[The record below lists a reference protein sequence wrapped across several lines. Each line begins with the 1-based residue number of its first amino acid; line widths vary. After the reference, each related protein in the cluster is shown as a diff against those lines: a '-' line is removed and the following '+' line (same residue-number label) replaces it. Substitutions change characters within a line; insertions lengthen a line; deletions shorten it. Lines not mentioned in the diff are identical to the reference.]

1 MDQGRIIG
9 IGIGFLLAIPAV
21 FIRLIVRFVSLGCGI
36 FRVKTRT
43 TPPACLLDPEL
54 GVHKY
59 MTVNGIKIHYVEA
72 GDSNKPLLL
81 FVHGFPE
88 FWFSWRHQIKH
99 FKKNYR
105 VVAMDNRGYNES
117 DKPAGI
123 DAYIINNMLEDIKGL
138 VEGLGVSKFT
148 LVAHDWGGAIAWN
161 FAAVYPEML
170 DNLIICNLP
179 HVLALQDAQKG
190 SWVQMLKSWYMVFF
204 QCPVIPELFTLME
217 DIKIMEGQMK
227 DAKEKDKE
235 VLEAYKYAFRD
246 FTTWNRAI
254 NYYRGLATNKSVE
267 FGKSIKAKLKS
278 IEVRTLHIFGTAD
291 KYLNVSAAQASSKY
305 VKNYQLELLDGVSH
319 WVQQEAPEQVNKI
332 MDTFLQTS

>member
-1 MDQGRIIG
+1 MEKGRVIG
-9 IGIGFLLAIPAV
+9 VCFGFLLAIPAV
-21 FIRLIVRFVSLGCGI
+21 FIRLIVRFINLGCAV

-43 TPPACLLDPEL
+43 QPACLLDPEL

-59 MTVNGIKIHYVEA
+59 MSVNGTKIHYVEA
-72 GDSNKPLLL
+72 GDFDKPLML

-105 VVAMDNRGYNES
+105 VVAMDTRGYNES

-123 DAYIINNMLEDIKGL
+123 EEYILKNLVEDVKGL

-161 FAAVYPEML
+161 MAAIYPEMV

-179 HVLALQDAQKG
+179 HVLALEDAQKS
-190 SWVQMLKSWYMVFF
+190 SWSQMLKSWYMVFF
-204 QCPVIPELFTLME
+204 QCPVLPELFTLME
-217 DIKIMEGQMK
+217 DIKIMNGNMK
-227 DAKEKDKE
+227 DAKEEDKE

-246 FTTWNRAI
+246 FTTWNRGI
-254 NYYRGLATNKSVE
+254 NYYRAALTNKGLE
-267 FGKSIKAKLKS
+267 FAKSIKGRLSS
-278 IEVRTLHIFGTAD
+278 IEVRTLHIFGTGD
-291 KYLNVSAAQASSKY
+291 KYLGLDSAQASAKY

-319 WVQQEAPEQVNKI
+319 WVQQEAHEQVNAL
-332 MDTFLQTS
+332 MDTFLQKS